1 MAEKQYVIDNAELMA
16 EWNWEKNNELG
27 FDPKVL
33 TPGSH
38 KKVCW
43 KCSKDH
49 EWRATIDSRYKGNGC
64 PYCSGRFAMRGVND
78 FATVHPELL
87 AEWNYDKNT
96 FLPNELLPS
105 SGKKVWWKCE
115 KGHEWETSLN
125 HRHNGTGCPICAKE
139 ANSSF
144 PETAI
149 AFYLAKCIPVEN
161 RKKIYQKEVDI
172 YIPSLNLGI
181 EYDGQFYHKSDKV
194 QKRDTEKT
202 SLLTQKGVS
211 LIRIKESSYNLY
223 DEKNKTLYFEFDNQY
238 KFINKVV
245 SWLINYINN
254 VFNTNLQSD
263 IDIERDRLE
272 ILSYYKT
279 LKRNNSLA
287 EKHPLLANEWNH
299 LKNRGLL
306 PENFDVKSR
315 HKVWWKCIK
324 GHEWEASVYSRTAGN
339 GCPYCAN
346 QKLLKGYNDLHTIAP
361 NIAREWNREKNGDL
375 SPEDVIAKTDRTVWW
390 KCDKGHEWQARISNR
405 MNGNNCPYCANKKVL
420 YGYNDLRT
428 WCIVNGKLYLIDEFD
443 TVKNGFNMFEIS
455 PGSSKQIWWICSNNH
470 SYCTSLSHRIN
481 MNTGCPYCSNKKLLP
496 GYNDLATTHPQIAKE
511 WDYDKN
517 GNVTPFDVMAGSN
530 NKKYWFLCENG
541 HSYASNLL
549 NRKKGHGCP
558 ICAREKRKKSQ

>member
-1 MAEKQYVIDNAELMA
+1 MAEKKYIIDNAELMA

-64 PYCSGRFAMRGVND
+64 PYCSGRFAIRGVND

-87 AEWNYDKNT
+87 AEWNYNKNT

-105 SGKKVWWKCE
+105 SGKKVWWKCD

-194 QKRDTEKT
+194 QKRDAEKT

-211 LIRIKESSYNLY
+211 LIRVKESSYNLY

-238 KFINKVV
+238 KFINKLVF
-245 SWLINYINN
+245 WLINYIND
-254 VFNTNLQSD
+254 VFNTNLQLD
-263 IDIERDRLE
+263 INIERDRLE

-315 HKVWWKCIK
+315 YKVWWKCIK

-346 QKLLKGYNDLHTIAP
+346 QKLLKGYNDLLTVAP
-361 NIAREWNREKNGDL
+361 NIAREWNYEKNGDL

-390 KCDKGHEWQARISNR
+390 RCDKGHEWQARISNR

-420 YGYNDLRT
+420 YGYNDLRS
-428 WCIVNGKLYLIDEFD
+428 WCIHNDKLYLLDEFD
-443 TVKNGFNMFEIS
+443 TAKNGFDMSEIS
-455 PGSSKQIWWICSNNH
+455 PGSSKKIWWKCSNDH

-496 GYNDLATTHPQIAKE
+496 GYNDLATTHPEIAQE
-511 WDYDKN
+511 WDYNKN
-517 GNVTPFDVMAGSN
+517 GDTTPSDVMAGSN
-530 NKKYWFLCENG
+530 NKKYWFVCKNG
-541 HSYASNLL
+541 HSYSSNLL
-549 NRKKGHGCP
+549 NRKKGRGCP
-558 ICAREKRKKSQ
+558 ICRKTKSDSK